1 MHALANDRAPR
12 VGFVVSRSVGTAVE
26 RNKVTRRLR
35 HACRERL
42 PQLRGDVVVR
52 ALPIAATA
60 TNEQLVR
67 DLDDC
72 LMRAGALRAGRSTH
86 RGDAE

>member
-1 MHALANDRAPR
+1 MHALDHDRAAR
-12 VGFVVSRSVGTAVE
+12 VGFVVSRSLGTAVV

-42 PQLRGDVVVR
+42 PRLGGDVVIR
-52 ALPIAATA
+52 ALPVAATT
-60 TNEQLVR
+60 TNEQLLR

-72 LMRAGALRAGRSTH
+72 LVRAGALRAGRSTDP
-86 RGDAE
+86 GDAE